1 MDAWF
6 PIETDRLLL
15 REFRISDEP
24 DIHEYAC
31 DPEVVR
37 FTDWGPNTRDITQ
50 SVLRRWLKEQEHGLE
65 HSVTLAIELKT
76 EKRLIGSIRID
87 VRDERT
93 RTADFGYSLNRR
105 YWNQGYTTEAAH
117 ALIDVAVRRIG
128 LRRVWATCDTRNIGS
143 YRVMEKLGM
152 RREATFHKDVL
163 QKGEWR
169 DSYLY
174 AILAEEWIA
183 REEAKAEIA
192 EAFETKAAGV

>member
-50 SVLRRWLKEQEHGLE
+50 AVLRRWLKEQEHGLE
-65 HSVTLAIELKT
+65 HSVTLAIELKS

-87 VRDERT
+87 VKDEPPTSAT
-93 RTADFGYSLNRR
+93 RSI
-105 YWNQGYTTEAAH
+105 AATG
-117 ALIDVAVRRIG
+117 IK
-128 LRRVWATCDTRNIGS
+128 ATPPKPPTR
-143 YRVMEKLGM
+143 
-152 RREATFHKDVL
+152 
-163 QKGEWR
+163 
-169 DSYLY
+169 
-174 AILAEEWIA
+174 
-183 REEAKAEIA
+183 
-192 EAFETKAAGV
+192 